1 LDEWFRQIPLETLEA
16 RVLSE
21 HLLSTPYFDV
31 QGIQNILLEHH
42 ERKNNHGL
50 TIWSLVIF
58 ESFLRKQK
66 VEKS

>member
-1 LDEWFRQIPLETLEA
+1 
-16 RVLSE
+16 VLSE

-31 QGIQNILLEHH
+31 QGIQNILLEHY
-42 ERKNNHGL
+42 ERKKNHGL